1 MITLIGQALAVVAG
15 LIGLVALWWK
25 YFGSPRAKAR
35 RQAVKDGIKA
45 IKERDP
51 SKVTAAFDELNK

>member
-1 MITLIGQALAVVAG
+1 MIVLIGQALAVIAG
-15 LIGLVALWWK
+15 LIGLLAVWWK

-45 IKERDP
+45 IKDKDP
-51 SKVTAAFDELNK
+51 SAVTAAFDELNK